1 MNSQKFSAFKNLF
14 KFISKP
20 KATNPNAPKTVT
32 IEQQDID
39 WEAIPSH

>member
-20 KATNPNAPKTVT
+20 KATNSTTPKTVT
-32 IEQQDID
+32 TEQDID